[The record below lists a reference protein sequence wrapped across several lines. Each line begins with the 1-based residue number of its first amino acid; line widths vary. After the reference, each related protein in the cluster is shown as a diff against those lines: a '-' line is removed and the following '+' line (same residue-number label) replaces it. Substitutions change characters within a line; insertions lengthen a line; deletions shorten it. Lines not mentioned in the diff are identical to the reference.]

1 MHIMGIF
8 KFTLI
13 VSALTLLVPD
23 VSAYYRGGYGGYYN
37 GFNVL
42 GNGSPSFGGG
52 YRQLGHN
59 GIAYEAASGLSG
71 IGHGGHTLSGLN
83 TNLNNINRGIE
94 GTYYRQNNLAHGAA
108 PGLSGFGQNH
118 YGLSGFGPGGHSLSG
133 FRQRKHRLS
142 GFGPGPFEQNDFRQY
157 YRNGYRR

>member
-94 GTYYRQNNLAHGAA
+94 DGADVVQCFIEFCIGKGVPRKRRHEWAWQSDATA
-108 PGLSGFGQNH
+108 P
-118 YGLSGFGPGGHSLSG
+118 
-133 FRQRKHRLS
+133 
-142 GFGPGPFEQNDFRQY
+142 
-157 YRNGYRR
+157 NGKRTGVQ